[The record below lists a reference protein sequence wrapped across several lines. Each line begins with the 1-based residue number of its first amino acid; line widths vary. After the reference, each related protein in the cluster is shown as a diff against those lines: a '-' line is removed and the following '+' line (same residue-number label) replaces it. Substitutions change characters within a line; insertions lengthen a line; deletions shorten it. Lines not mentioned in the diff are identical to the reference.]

1 MIRREQT
8 PLERPD
14 PIRVGASALG
24 PGARAAYD
32 VRAMLSRGRK
42 SLASTAARAAWAA
55 TAGVA
60 LAACSGSQE
69 PGAGAPRPP
78 DVVLISIDSLR
89 ADHVGCYG
97 YARDTSP
104 TLDALA
110 AQGVR
115 FENAVSTTSW
125 TLPSH
130 AAMFTGLYDS
140 THGLVDNGLR
150 LADSHATLAERLKA
164 AGYHTAGFFGGPY
177 LHPTFGLAQGF
188 DVYESCMTTVPGDL
202 SDQELREE
210 SRAHEG
216 RSHADV
222 TGPRTLERVRA
233 WSAELDEQPV
243 FLFVHLWDVHYDF
256 LPPAEYVERFDP
268 DYAGDLTG
276 ADFLGNP
283 RIAPGMPR
291 RDYEHLLALYDAE
304 IRFTDDV
311 IAGIF
316 DALRAAGR
324 FDDALVIV
332 TADHGEEFLEHGAKG
347 HQKTLFEEVVR
358 VPLIVRA
365 PGSTAAA
372 VRTEQVRLIDLLPT
386 VLDVAGLESPDDVQG
401 RSLAPLLRGEALPEE
416 PALLELLADG
426 RAFRALRTNAGKV
439 ISYAPND
446 ARRYYDLRADP
457 RELRSLERGDPVLEE
472 SLQDLQAHTVDA
484 LRVRQEL
491 QRGVDA
497 LDPDAP
503 DLDELRLQL
512 HGLGYIDEAD
522 SEAEGERERSAP
534 TVDGSEE

>member
-1 MIRREQT
+1 MTRPSQT
-8 PLERPD
+8 PLVGPD
-14 PIRVGASALG
+14 PPRVGASVLG
-24 PGARAAYD
+24 PDAHAAYD
-32 VRAMLSRGRK
+32 VRAMLPRGRAP
-42 SLASTAARAAWAA
+42 LAFFATWAAWAA
-55 TAGVA
+55 
-60 LAACSGSQE
+60 LAASSCQRE
-69 PGAGAPRPP
+69 PGAGGPRPP

-110 AQGVR
+110 AEGVR

-150 LADSHATLAERLKA
+150 LAESHATLAERLKA

-188 DVYESCMTTVPGDL
+188 DVYENCMTTVPDTL
-202 SDQELREE
+202 TDEELRAE

-233 WSAELDEQPV
+233 WSADLDEDPV

-276 ADFLGNP
+276 VDFLGNP

-304 IRFTDDV
+304 IRFTDDM

-365 PGSTAAA
+365 PGSATAS
-372 VRTEQVRLIDLLPT
+372 VRSEQVRLIDLLPT
-386 VLDVAGLESPDDVQG
+386 VLDVAGISVGGDVQG

-439 ISYAPND
+439 ISYAPGD
-446 ARRYYDLRADP
+446 ARRYYDLRTDP
-457 RELRSLERGDPVLEE
+457 RERLSLERGDPVLEE
-472 SLQDLQAHTVDA
+472 SLEELKAHTVDA

-491 QRGVDA
+491 RRGVDA
-497 LDPDAP
+497 LAPDAP
-503 DLDELRLQL
+503 DLDGLLQQL
-512 HGLGYIDEAD
+512 HGLGYIDGDEEEDSAAD
-522 SEAEGERERSAP
+522 GERSAS
-534 TVDGSEE
+534 TEGGSKE